1 MKITRHQLRKIIK
14 ESILNEEMLKIIANP
29 YSPETEVFNR
39 IANYALNNDI
49 QAALADSEV
58 NTPNL
63 DLDIDEMRPWV
74 RRVDKNDEQWMSDDV
89 VVPDNWDADAV
100 YSFMQKLENAWYDQK
115 GQESDTEHQDTPDVK
130 EREAIGGVLTQNHVL
145 PDEFPGITYQVRRKG
160 GKPHRIDIETRD
172 MYSADGIDASWAQ
185 QHGTTID
192 KIITVLDKYGAKL
205 RKKNPPRKYTP
216 PMYD

>member
-1 MKITRHQLRKIIK
+1 MKITRRQLRKIIK

-49 QAALADSEV
+49 QAALADSAV
-58 NTPNL
+58 NTPDL
-63 DLDIDEMRPWV
+63 DLDLDGMGEWV
-74 RRVDKNDEQWMSDDV
+74 RRVGAGGNWMEDDV
-89 VVPDNWDADAV
+89 VVPDGWNADKV
-100 YSFMQKLENAWYDQK
+100 SMFMEDLESAWYKQQGQK
-115 GQESDTEHQDTPDVK
+115 SNTEHQDTPDVE
-130 EREAIGGVLTQNHVL
+130 EREAIGGVLTQNYVL